1 MTQIVKLIKTVKK
14 IIDRKNCQ
22 KVVKKLSKDVKKKLL
37 KSLYLI
43 CKKLVKSW
51 KKVGKK
57 LLNYKVDKVLT

>member
-1 MTQIVKLIKTVKK
+1 
-14 IIDRKNCQ
+14 
-22 KVVKKLSKDVKKKLL
+22 LL